1 MNFPELRTYLADH
14 AAGKAAPLAS
24 CYALSGDDAWLL
36 RESVRAFKGLLDP
49 DWADINFAE
58 IPLSGGA
65 DAVVAA
71 LNTCPVFDSLRVV
84 VVPDWTPAAA
94 DNAALKA
101 YFDSPNPSSVLVVTG
116 MGEKAKLPPRAV
128 TVDCNRLPASEL
140 TRLVGELLSAPPE
153 RKMEREALAE
163 LLSRTM
169 RYMARIVSEVH
180 KLKAYSDGVITLA
193 DVRLLVTEETELQL
207 WTLSDAVGSGDRPRA
222 LEVLDRLI
230 KKSEDPLD
238 MVNMLYK
245 HYRRLLH
252 ISLHK
257 GDSDADLAPALG
269 VKAYAVTMG
278 RKAAAR
284 YTPVRLKKCVDT
296 LHSVQYDMLT
306 GRIGKDSALH
316 TAVLTL
322 LTI

>member
-1 MNFPELRTYLADH
+1 
-14 AAGKAAPLAS
+14 
-24 CYALSGDDAWLL
+24 
-36 RESVRAFKGLLDP
+36 
-49 DWADINFAE
+49 
-58 IPLSGGA
+58 
-65 DAVVAA
+65 
-71 LNTCPVFDSLRVV
+71 
-84 VVPDWTPAAA
+84 
-94 DNAALKA
+94 
-101 YFDSPNPSSVLVVTG
+101 
-116 MGEKAKLPPRAV
+116 
-128 TVDCNRLPASEL
+128 
-140 TRLVGELLSAPPE
+140 
-153 RKMEREALAE
+153 
-163 LLSRTM
+163 
-169 RYMARIVSEVH
+169 MARIVSEVH

-207 WTLSDAVGSGDRPRA
+207 WALSDAVGSGDRPRA